1 MGEPTVDLGIPFYI
15 QAIILVVSIAM
26 VAFFSSAE
34 ASLIS
39 VNKLR
44 IRYLAAQGNR
54 SAQAVNRVLDHHDK
68 FFATILLTENA
79 FIIFAA
85 SIGTTMTIDLL
96 KATGAMVLLAPLVMT
111 VLIVA
116 LAEITPK
123 TLAAGAS
130 ERWSLIVARPIG
142 AIMALE
148 TYLIYLFT
156 LLPRFILKLMGG
168 KPLVWTPSVTEGE
181 LRMLIDISRAEGAV
195 EPSEADLLDK
205 VFRFGDRQ
213 VREVMT
219 PRPEVI
225 WVEQGATLEEFLAH
239 YSEHAYTRFPV
250 YQGSMDNIV
259 GVLSAKDVLLALG
272 KGELKP
278 QDSVTTLLRPAYF
291 VPETKTVGST
301 FAEMQQS
308 GYRMILT
315 VDEFGGIAGLV
326 TLTQLM
332 EVIVGQVGEE
342 GAAPEEILAP
352 LGENTFRVDAGVSI
366 AEINEELNL
375 ELPAGDYQTVA
386 GFILDRLGHIPHEE
400 EAVEHQGLRLT
411 VKHMDGL
418 RIEQVELR
426 LPRDGHQEGS

>member
-1 MGEPTVDLGIPFYI
+1 
-15 QAIILVVSIAM
+15 
-26 VAFFSSAE
+26 
-34 ASLIS
+34 
-39 VNKLR
+39 
-44 IRYLAAQGNR
+44 
-54 SAQAVNRVLDHHDK
+54 
-68 FFATILLTENA
+68 
-79 FIIFAA
+79 
-85 SIGTTMTIDLL
+85 
-96 KATGAMVLLAPLVMT
+96 
-111 VLIVA
+111 
-116 LAEITPK
+116 
-123 TLAAGAS
+123 
-130 ERWSLIVARPIG
+130 
-142 AIMALE
+142 
-148 TYLIYLFT
+148 
-156 LLPRFILKLMGG
+156 
-168 KPLVWTPSVTEGE
+168 
-181 LRMLIDISRAEGAV
+181 MLIDISRAEGAV
-195 EPSEADLLDK
+195 EASEADLLDK

-272 KGELKP
+272 KDQLKP
-278 QDSVTTLLRPAYF
+278 QDSVTTLPRPAYF

-301 FAEMQQS
+301 FVEMQQR
-308 GYRMILT
+308 GYRMVLT

-352 LGENTFRVDAGVSI
+352 LGENTFRVDAGASI
-366 AEINEELNL
+366 ADINEELNVD
-375 ELPAGDYQTVA
+375 LPAGDYQTVA
-386 GFILDRLGHIPHEE
+386 GFILDRLGHMPQEGE
-400 EAVEHQGLRLT
+400 TVEHQGLRLT

-426 LPRDGHQEGS
+426 LPRDGHKEGSR